1 MCKLSNIAAM
11 LSRAVIFL
19 MVTVFVPKY
28 TCQKNIVEELTER
41 YYDDSTECFDAQNE
55 TEPLYKCSG
64 IIIRAVRIFDDEIKF
79 AWSLKPSDK
88 EKNSFSFAFLRS
100 DLRFSTSGFGL
111 DAGFIIYPHLSTP
124 REKNTQKVLC
134 GYPINANSD
143 LRSHRGC
150 GPTLD
155 DKTETSRQCNA
166 QNITTFP
173 QWLSLYNKL
182 IDNPDLKFRQCSF
195 DLSSNSVAIRNFVV
209 VREANLYIQNNS
221 ELAFS
226 NNELRL
232 EGWNENDVKKIPIQ
246 SFFYI
251 MDTEKGYAHALKYQ
265 NDFYIESD
273 GEIVPIVGIRL
284 PTPSNPNIEIQ
295 KVDTHL

>member
-1 MCKLSNIAAM
+1 M
-11 LSRAVIFL
+11 F
-19 MVTVFVPKY
+19 
-28 TCQKNIVEELTER
+28 
-41 YYDDSTECFDAQNE
+41 
-55 TEPLYKCSG
+55 G

-79 AWSLKPSDK
+79 AWSSKPADK
-88 EKNSFSFAFLRS
+88 EKNSFSFAFLRR

-134 GYPINANSD
+134 GYPMNANSD
-143 LRSHRGC
+143 QRSDRGC
-150 GPTLD
+150 GPTHD
-155 DKTETSRQCNA
+155 DKTETSRPCNA

-173 QWLSLYNKL
+173 QWLSLFNEL

-195 DLSSNSVAIRNFVV
+195 DLSSNSIAIRNFAV

-232 EGWNENDVKKIPIQ
+232 EGWNENDVKQIPIQ

-251 MDTEKGYAHALKYQ
+251 MDTENGYAHASKYQ
-265 NDFYIESD
+265 NDFYIESG
-273 GEIVPIVGIRL
+273 GENVPIVGIRL
-284 PTPSNPNIEIQ
+284 PTPTNPNIQIQ
-295 KVDTHL
+295 KVDKNL